1 MHIIEP
7 RKTLIMIF
15 SIVLRAVAEG
25 RIGWAFW
32 PRNSALDEV
41 ASVAGMGTW
50 IPHDDID
57 NGSEQESEEEEVAD
71 DGSEDS
77 EIEEEESEK
86 SDLGFGVGR
95 FGALAVND

>member
-32 PRNSALDEV
+32 PRNSALDEI

-50 IPHDDID
+50 IPHDDI
-57 NGSEQESEEEEVAD
+57 EQESEEEEVAD